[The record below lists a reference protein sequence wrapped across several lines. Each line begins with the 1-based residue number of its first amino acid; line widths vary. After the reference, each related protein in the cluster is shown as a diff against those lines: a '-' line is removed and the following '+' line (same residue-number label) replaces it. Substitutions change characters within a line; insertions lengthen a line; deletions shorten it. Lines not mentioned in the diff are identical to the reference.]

1 MTRPTRH
8 RPSLTSALHSA
19 LALAALL
26 HLAPAPAQAA
36 NLQISPVSIQFR
48 AGQGAAGIN
57 LQNYGDTPLYGQVR
71 VYTWDQ
77 RDGQDVLTPATD
89 VVASPPVMEIAARST
104 QTIRLV
110 RRGTTQAPV
119 EQTYRILID
128 EIPRGDSAGAATGVA
143 IRLQYS
149 VPVFA
154 MPLDDKAAPRL
165 SWTVLRKDGA
175 WILRVRND
183 GNLHAQIGATT
194 LKGPDGKDHELSK
207 GLLGYTLPG
216 KSREWRLPVDGA
228 VELGAPGAALA
239 IRASVNAQPLAASG
253 TIVRE

>member
-1 MTRPTRH
+1 MTRKIF
-8 RPSLTSALHSA
+8 RPVFLF
-19 LALAALL
+19 LALLL
-26 HLAPAPAQAA
+26 HLFPAAAA
-36 NLQISPVSIQFR
+36 NLQISPVSIQVR

-71 VYTWDQ
+71 VYAWDQ
-77 RDGQDVLTPATD
+77 RNGEDVLTPATD

-110 RRGTTQAPV
+110 RRNGTQAAL

-128 EIPRGDSAGAATGVA
+128 EIPRNDAAGDSTGVA

-154 MPLDDKAAPRL
+154 LPADDKAAPKL
-165 SWTVLRKDGA
+165 DWTLLRKDGA
-175 WILRVRND
+175 WVLRVRND

-194 LKGPDGKDHELSK
+194 LKGADGKEYELSK
-207 GLLGYTLPG
+207 GLLGYVLPG
-216 KSREWRLPVDGA
+216 KVREWRMAVDA
-228 VELGAPGAALA
+228 TANLGAPGAALA
-239 IRASVNAQPLAASG
+239 LRANINAQPLDASG
-253 TIVRE
+253 TIARE

>member
-1 MTRPTRH
+1 M
-8 RPSLTSALHSA
+8 LTLLLSALP
-19 LALAALL
+19 AAF
-26 HLAPAPAQAA
+26 AVPAAAA

-57 LQNYGDTPLYGQVR
+57 LQNYGDAPLYGQVR

-77 RDGQDVLTPATD
+77 KDGQDVLTPAAD

-110 RRGTTQAPV
+110 RRGNPQPAAT

-128 EIPRGDSAGAATGVA
+128 EIPRNDNANGATGVA

-154 MPLDDKAAPRL
+154 MPADDKAAPRL
-165 SWTVLRKDGA
+165 HWTVLRKDGG
-175 WILRVRND
+175 WVLRVRND
-183 GNLHAQIGATT
+183 GNLHAQIGATSI
-194 LKGPDGKDHELSK
+194 KGADGKDYELSK
-207 GLLGYTLPG
+207 GLLGYALPG
-216 KSREWRLPVDGA
+216 KAREWRLAVDA
-228 VELGAPGAALA
+228 RAELGAPGGTLA
-239 IRASVNAQPLAASG
+239 IRATVNAQPLDASG
-253 TIVRE
+253 TIARE

>member
-1 MTRPTRH
+1 MTRLLPRCFV
-8 RPSLTSALHSA
+8 LILV
-19 LALAALL
+19 ALL
-26 HLAPAPAQAA
+26 PFLTAAQAA

-71 VYTWDQ
+71 VYNWDQ
-77 RDGQDVLTPATD
+77 KDGQDVLTPALD

-110 RRGTTQAPV
+110 RRNGTQAAT

-128 EIPRGDSAGAATGVA
+128 EIPRNDSAAASTGVA

-154 MPLDDKAAPRL
+154 MPADDKAAPRL
-165 SWTVLRKDGA
+165 NWTVLRKADA
-175 WILRVRND
+175 WVLRVRND

-194 LKGPDGKDHELSK
+194 LKGADGKEHELSK
-207 GLLGYTLPG
+207 GLLGYVLPG
-216 KSREWRLPVDGA
+216 KVREWRLAVDA
-228 VELGAPGAALA
+228 RAELGAPGSALA
-239 IRASVNAQPLAASG
+239 IRANVNAQPLVASG
-253 TIVRE
+253 TLARE

>member
-1 MTRPTRH
+1 MMRPIL
-8 RPSLTSALHSA
+8 RPVLLCLTL
-19 LALAALL
+19 LPALL
-26 HLAPAPAQAA
+26 PATAA

-71 VYTWDQ
+71 VYAWDQ
-77 RDGQDVLTPATD
+77 RNGEDVLTPATD

-110 RRGTTQAPV
+110 RRNGAPAPV

-128 EIPRGDSAGAATGVA
+128 EIPRNDAAGTSTGVA

-154 MPLDDKAAPRL
+154 LPADDKAAPQL
-165 SWTVLRKDGA
+165 GWTVVRKDGA
-175 WILRVRND
+175 WLLRVRND
-183 GNLHAQIGATT
+183 GQLHAQIGATT
-194 LKGPDGKDHELSK
+194 LKGADGKERELSK
-207 GLLGYTLPG
+207 GLLGYVLPG
-216 KSREWRLPVDGA
+216 KVREWRVAVDAG
-228 VELGAPGAALA
+228 VDLGAPGAALP
-239 IRASVNAQPLAASG
+239 IRAHINAQPLDASA
-253 TIVRE
+253 TVARE

>member
-1 MTRPTRH
+1 MTRLFERFVLPFLV
-8 RPSLTSALHSA
+8 PALFLCMQGFLMLQAS
-19 LALAALL
+19 
-26 HLAPAPAQAA
+26 AA

-71 VYTWDQ
+71 VYAWDQ
-77 RDGQDVLTPATD
+77 RNGEDVLTPATD

-110 RRGTTQAPV
+110 RRNGAPASL

-128 EIPRGDSAGAATGVA
+128 EIPRNDAAGDSTGVA

-154 MPLDDKAAPRL
+154 LPAYDKAAPKL
-165 SWTVLRKDGA
+165 NWTLLRKDGA
-175 WILRVRND
+175 WLLRVRND
-183 GNLHAQIGATT
+183 GALHAQIGATS
-194 LKGPDGKDHELSK
+194 LKNKDGKDHELSK
-207 GLLGYTLPG
+207 GLLGYVLPG
-216 KSREWRLPVDGA
+216 KVREWRLAVDA
-228 VELGAPGAALA
+228 KSDLGAPGTQLA
-239 IRASVNAQPLAASG
+239 IRANVNAQPLDASA
-253 TIVRE
+253 TIARE